1 MAHNAAWR
9 PRSADIPESS
19 GVYFFRDASDR
30 VIYVGKAKSLRQ
42 RVPNYFGPGLHPR
55 TVAMVSEA
63 ARVEWIV
70 TANEVEA
77 LQLEV
82 TMIKK
87 YRPRFNVRYR
97 DDKSYPYLAVTLDEE
112 VPRAMVVRGKKRKG
126 VRYYGP
132 FAHAYAIRDT
142 LDLLIRVFPIRTS
155 RPGVFERARRSG
167 RPCLLYDIGRCS
179 GPCVGAVTPEEY
191 RKHVEDFCAFMD
203 GAHEPVIRRLQA
215 EMTAAAEALQFE
227 QAARIRDQLAAVG
240 RVIERQQMVT
250 ERPEDLDV
258 IAFSGDELEASFQV
272 FFVRGGRVTGRKGFI
287 VDKVE
292 DLEPPE
298 LLASFLENLYGDVAG
313 PVGNDVPKEILVPVQ
328 PANEEVMLEWLAM
341 LRGTKVAIRVPER
354 GAKRKLL
361 ATVEDN
367 AREGFSQSR
376 LKRASDFAARSRAL
390 NELKDHLG
398 LDEAPLRIECYDI
411 SNLGTTDIVGSMVVF
426 EDALPKKSDYRK
438 FKMRSVAGQDDFA
451 SMGEMIGRRFQ
462 RYLDE
467 AGKEEDGVPL
477 GQKLTGVPLG
487 KKLTRAS
494 RFSYRPGLVV
504 IDGGK
509 GQLNR
514 AVEVLAELGLSDIP
528 VVSLAKRFEEVYK
541 PGESEPRIIPRGSE
555 ALYLLQR
562 IRDEAHRFAVGY
574 QRTKRT
580 PRMTSS
586 LLDKLPGVGE
596 VRKKALVRHFGSVK
610 GLLGATPDDIA
621 LVPGI
626 GPALAVKV
634 YKALHGIELDT
645 QREAG

>member
-1 MAHNAAWR
+1 VLPFPEECGSYNGSMAHPAAWR
-9 PRSADIPESS
+9 PRSGDIPDSS

-30 VIYVGKAKSLRQ
+30 VIYVGKAKSLRH
-42 RVPNYFGPGLHPR
+42 RVPNYFGLGLHPR
-55 TVAMVSEA
+55 TATMVGEA

-215 EMTAAAEALQFE
+215 EMTEAAEALQFE

-292 DLEPPE
+292 ELDSPE
-298 LLASFLENLYGDVAG
+298 LLASFLENLYGDPDG
-313 PVGNDVPKEILVPVQ
+313 PTGTDVPREILVPVV
-328 PANEEVMLEWLAM
+328 PANEEVMIEWLAM

-354 GAKRKLL
+354 GAKRTLL

-367 AREGFSQSR
+367 AREGFAQSR
-376 LKRASDFAARSRAL
+376 LKRATDFAARSRAL
-390 NELKDHLG
+390 NELQEHLG

-411 SNLGTTDIVGSMVVF
+411 SNLGTTDVVGSMVVF

-438 FKMRSVAGQDDFA
+438 FKMRTVEGQDDFA
-451 SMGEMIGRRFQ
+451 SMGEMIRRRFQ

-467 AGKEEDGVPL
+467 VGKEKE
-477 GQKLTGVPLG
+477 
-487 KKLTRAS
+487 RRS

-528 VVSLAKRFEEVYK
+528 VASLAKRFEEVYR
-541 PGESEPRIIPRGSE
+541 PGEAEPRIIPRGSE

-574 QRTKRT
+574 QRTRRT

-586 LLDKLPGVGE
+586 LLDTLPGVGE
-596 VRKKALVRHFGSVK
+596 VRKKALIRHFGSVK
-610 GLLGATPDDIA
+610 GLLSAAPDEIA

-626 GPALAVKV
+626 GPGQAAKI
-634 YKALHGIELDT
+634 YKALHGLVLDIEK
-645 QREAG
+645 EVG

>member
-1 MAHNAAWR
+1 MGWMATQTAWR
-9 PRSADIPESS
+9 PRSGDIPDSS

-30 VIYVGKAKSLRQ
+30 VIYVGKAKSLRH
-42 RVPNYFGPGLHPR
+42 RVPNYFGGGLHPR
-55 TVAMVSEA
+55 TMTMVSEA
-63 ARVEWIV
+63 VRVEWIV

-112 VPRAMVVRGKKRKG
+112 FPRAMVVRGKKRKG

-132 FAHAYAIRDT
+132 FAHAYAIRET
-142 LDLLIRVFPIRTS
+142 LDLLLKVFPIRS
-155 RPGVFERARRSG
+155 CRPGVFDRARRAK
-167 RPCLLYDIGRCS
+167 RACLLYDIGRCS
-179 GPCVGAVTPEEY
+179 GPCTGAVSPEEH
-191 RKHVEDFCAFMD
+191 RKLVEEFCAFMD
-203 GAHEPVIRRLQA
+203 GAHEPVIRRLEA
-215 EMTAAAEALQFE
+215 EMRAAADALE
-227 QAARIRDQLAAVG
+227 YERAARVRDQLAAVR
-240 RVIERQQMVT
+240 RVVERQQMVT

-272 FFVRGGRVTGRKGFI
+272 FFVRRGRMTGRKGFI

-292 DLEPPE
+292 ELDPPE
-298 LLASFLENLYGDVAG
+298 LLASFLENLYGDVDG
-313 PVGNDVPKEILVPVQ
+313 PTGTDVPKEILVPVA
-328 PANEEVMLEWLAM
+328 PANEEVMTEWLAM
-341 LRGTKVAIRVPER
+341 LRRTKVAIRVPER

-361 ATVEDN
+361 TTVEEN
-367 AREGFSQSR
+367 SREAFAQSR

-390 NELKDHLG
+390 NELKDELG
-398 LDEAPLRIECYDI
+398 LGEAPLRIECYDI
-411 SNLGTTDIVGSMVVF
+411 SNLGTTDVVGSMVVF

-438 FKMRSVAGQDDFA
+438 FKMRTVAGQDDFA
-451 SMGEMIGRRFQ
+451 SMGEMIRRRFQ

-467 AGKEEDGVPL
+467 AGKEKD
-477 GQKLTGVPLG
+477 
-487 KKLTRAS
+487 RAT

-528 VVSLAKRFEEVYK
+528 VASLAKRFEEVFR
-541 PGESEPRIIPRGSE
+541 PGEAEARIIPRGSE

-586 LLDKLPGVGE
+586 LLDTLPGVGE
-596 VRKKALVRHFGSVK
+596 TRKKALVRHFGSVK
-610 GLLGATPDDIA
+610 GLLAAGPEDIA

-626 GPALAVKV
+626 GRSLAVNI
-634 YKALHGIELDT
+634 YNGLHGLVL
-645 QREAG
+645 EAEKEVG

>member
-9 PRSADIPESS
+9 PRSADIPDSS

-30 VIYVGKAKSLRQ
+30 VIYVGKAKSLRH
-42 RVPNYFGPGLHPR
+42 RVPNYFGLGLHPR
-55 TVAMVSEA
+55 TLAMVSEA

-112 VPRAMVVRGKKRKG
+112 FPRAMVVRGKNRKG
-126 VRYYGP
+126 LRYDGP

-142 LDLLIRVFPIRTS
+142 LDLLLNVFLIRS
-155 RPGVFERARRSG
+155 CRPGVFDRAKRAK

-258 IAFSGDELEASFQV
+258 IAFSGDELEAAFQV
-272 FFVRGGRVTGRKGFI
+272 FFVRRGRVTGRKGFI

-292 DLEPPE
+292 ELDPPE
-298 LLASFLENLYGDVAG
+298 LLASFLENLYGDPDG
-313 PVGNDVPKEILVPVQ
+313 PTGTDVPKEILVPVV
-328 PANEEVMLEWLAM
+328 PANEEVMLEWLAL
-341 LRGTKVAIRVPER
+341 LRGAEVGLRVPAR
-354 GAKRKLL
+354 GAERKLL

-376 LKRASDFAARSRAL
+376 LKRARDFAARSRA
-390 NELKDHLG
+390 
-398 LDEAPLRIECYDI
+398 P
-411 SNLGTTDIVGSMVVF
+411 S
-426 EDALPKKSDYRK
+426 
-438 FKMRSVAGQDDFA
+438 Q
-451 SMGEMIGRRFQ
+451 
-462 RYLDE
+462 
-467 AGKEEDGVPL
+467 
-477 GQKLTGVPLG
+477 
-487 KKLTRAS
+487 
-494 RFSYRPGLVV
+494 
-504 IDGGK
+504 
-509 GQLNR
+509 
-514 AVEVLAELGLSDIP
+514 
-528 VVSLAKRFEEVYK
+528 
-541 PGESEPRIIPRGSE
+541 
-555 ALYLLQR
+555 
-562 IRDEAHRFAVGY
+562 
-574 QRTKRT
+574 
-580 PRMTSS
+580 
-586 LLDKLPGVGE
+586 
-596 VRKKALVRHFGSVK
+596 
-610 GLLGATPDDIA
+610 
-621 LVPGI
+621 
-626 GPALAVKV
+626 
-634 YKALHGIELDT
+634 
-645 QREAG
+645 

>member
-9 PRSADIPESS
+9 PRSGDIPDSS

-30 VIYVGKAKSLRQ
+30 VIYVGKAKSLRH
-42 RVPNYFGPGLHPR
+42 RVPNYFGLGLHPR

-126 VRYYGP
+126 VKYYGP

-155 RPGVFERARRSG
+155 RPGVFERAKRSG

-272 FFVRGGRVTGRKGFI
+272 FFVRRGRVTGRKGFI

-292 DLEPPE
+292 DLDPPE
-298 LLASFLENLYGDVAG
+298 LLASFLENLYGDPDG
-313 PVGNDVPKEILVPVQ
+313 PTGTDVPKEILVPVV

-411 SNLGTTDIVGSMVVF
+411 SNLGTTDVVGSMVVF
-426 EDALPKKSDYRK
+426 EDALPRKSDYRK
-438 FKMRSVAGQDDFA
+438 FKMRTVEGQDDVA
-451 SMGEMIGRRFQ
+451 SMGEMIQRRFQ

-467 AGKEEDGVPL
+467 VGKEKD
-477 GQKLTGVPLG
+477 
-487 KKLTRAS
+487 RAS

-514 AVEVLAELGLSDIP
+514 AVEVLADLGLSDIP
-528 VVSLAKRFEEVYK
+528 VASLAKRFEEVYR
-541 PGESEPRIIPRGSE
+541 PGEPEPRIIPRGSE

-610 GLLGATPDDIA
+610 GLLRAAPDDIA

-626 GPALAVKV
+626 GRSLAGKI
-634 YKALHGIELDT
+634 YNALHGLELDT
-645 QREAG
+645 EREAG